1 MSNEKDGRKAREHK
15 EKKGKK
21 ITHLRG
27 ILSPLDWSEWT
38 MVSFRW
44 TTESIQSYPS
54 HGRKFAF
61 RTLLT
66 TPTHNNDREGKHADE
81 SRCGALVFV
90 SSSCVSFVFLTF
102 SGHRLSTISPHPAQI
117 SSFLLFH
124 VVVLSCDIVPRSS
137 LLALSTCDPISNT
150 RFFSRHPLS
159 IELSLTSKKKQNG
172 TARQSD
178 DGAIQHIKRSMIISL
193 LLSRLLVNMVL
204 PLLQST
210 LSSECLFHFQVG
222 VGICRA
228 RCLLST
234 NMQDEMIVFE
244 YMRERRFFFSGKTQC
259 CHPLFYSLPV
269 LC

>member
-1 MSNEKDGRKAREHK
+1 MWCSRVCVFF
-15 EKKGKK
+15 
-21 ITHLRG
+21 LRFLRFLDFQWSFDSRLSRH
-27 ILSPLDWSEWT
+27 IQPRFRPFCYFTLLFFLVTLSPDLLYWPQVPVT
-38 MVSFRW
+38 
-44 TTESIQSYPS
+44 QSPLAFS
-54 HGRKFAF
+54 HD
-61 RTLLT
+61 TL
-66 TPTHNNDREGKHADE
+66 
-81 SRCGALVFV
+81 
-90 SSSCVSFVFLTF
+90 
-102 SGHRLSTISPHPAQI
+102 
-117 SSFLLFH
+117 
-124 VVVLSCDIVPRSS
+124 
-137 LLALSTCDPISNT
+137 
-150 RFFSRHPLS
+150 PLS